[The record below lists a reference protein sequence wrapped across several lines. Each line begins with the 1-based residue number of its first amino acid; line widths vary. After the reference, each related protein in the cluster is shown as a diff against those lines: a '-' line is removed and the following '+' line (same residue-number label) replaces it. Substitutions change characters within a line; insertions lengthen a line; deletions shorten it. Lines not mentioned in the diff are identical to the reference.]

1 MKSENKEKYRNNRNM
16 QIQSEKIK
24 WQNDVKFTIPSSL
37 KQRKVDRNEMRN
49 LGVQGTFHQGDT
61 RFG

>member
-16 QIQSEKIK
+16 QIKSEKIK
-24 WQNDVKFTIPSSL
+24 LQND
-37 KQRKVDRNEMRN
+37 MRN
-49 LGVQGTFHQGDT
+49 LGVHGTFHHGDT